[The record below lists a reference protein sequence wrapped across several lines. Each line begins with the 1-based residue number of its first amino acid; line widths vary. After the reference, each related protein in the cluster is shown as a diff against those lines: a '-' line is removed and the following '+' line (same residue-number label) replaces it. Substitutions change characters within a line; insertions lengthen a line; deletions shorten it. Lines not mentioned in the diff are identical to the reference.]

1 MLIDLGGIAKGYAAD
16 KAVDALKRKGIKSRL
31 VSISGDIKAFWF
43 KA

>member
-16 KAVDALKRKGIKSRL
+16 KAVEALKREGIKSGL
-31 VSISGDIKAFWF
+31 VSISGDINIWF